1 MGSQLIHYKN
11 NIKHRDM
18 YSFCQTLIHFLS
30 ICMGSQAVL

>member
-18 YSFCQTLIHFLS
+18 YSFCKRLIRFLP
-30 ICMGSQAVL
+30 ICMSSQAVL